1 MATTLLQLLGG
12 NGMVKD
18 VPISGLTVDSRRVSP
33 GDLFVALSGTK
44 FDGRDYIPQAVDRG
58 ASAVLTTPGTA
69 CALEGMLPVIEDVNP
84 RKLYAQMAA
93 RFCGAQPSVQV
104 AVTGTNGKTSVAEFT
119 RQIWK
124 QLGTPSASVG
134 TLGIASDVLEIDGGL
149 TTPDPM
155 ALYSVFNKLKKKG
168 VDNIAVEA
176 SSHGLDQYRLDGMH
190 ISAAAF
196 TNLTRD
202 HLDYHKNEQA
212 YFYAK
217 ARLFGSLLVPG
228 TAAVINI
235 DDPWGCILDDI
246 AWGRSLNRL
255 TYGRS
260 EKAHLKI
267 TQHSVTAS
275 GQEISIAY
283 QGQAY
288 DLALPLIGEF
298 QAMNAL
304 AAAGLIISTGGEPE
318 AVLKALEHLQGV
330 PGRME
335 LMGLSGGAGI
345 YVDYAHTPG
354 GLKTVL
360 TAAKAHHPRKLHVVF
375 GCGGDRDTG
384 KRPQMGKIANALA
397 DNIYITDDN
406 PRSEAPA
413 AIRAE
418 ILAAC
423 PDAIEIGDRG
433 AAIQA
438 AIDAAGDGD
447 MVIIAGK
454 GHETG
459 QTIGD
464 QVIEFSDIE
473 TVRGILA
480 LEHEKKSTSGRESG
494 REKDQ

>member
-1 MATTLLQLLGG
+1 MATTLLELLGG
-12 NGMVKD
+12 KGMVKN
-18 VPISGLTVDSRRVSP
+18 VPIGGLTVDSRRVSS
-33 GDLFVALSGTK
+33 GDLFVALPGANY
-44 FDGRDYIPQAVDRG
+44 DGRDYIAQAIKRG
-58 ASAVLTTPGTA
+58 ASAILTTPGSS
-69 CALEGMLPVIEDVNP
+69 LSIEGILPIIEDPNP
-84 RKLYAQMAA
+84 RKLYAEMAA
-93 RFCGAQPSVQV
+93 RFCGQQPRVQV

-119 RQIWK
+119 RQIWN
-124 QLGTPSASVG
+124 QLGAPAASVG
-134 TLGIASDVLEIDGGL
+134 TLGVSSDTLAIDGGL

-155 ALYSVFNKLKKKG
+155 ALYTIFNKLHDKG

-176 SSHGLDQYRLDGMH
+176 SSHGLDQYRLDGMN

-202 HLDYHKNEQA
+202 HLDYHKTEQA

-217 ARLFGSLLVPG
+217 ARLFGALLPPG
-228 TAAVINI
+228 AAAVINI
-235 DDPWGCILDDI
+235 DDRWGRVLDDI

-255 TYGRS
+255 SYGHA
-260 EKAHLKI
+260 EEAHLRI
-267 TQHSVTAS
+267 IQHSVTAS
-275 GQEISIAY
+275 GQDVSVSFRGKI
-283 QGQAY
+283 Y
-288 DLALPLIGEF
+288 DLALQLVGEF

-304 AAAGLIISTGGEPE
+304 AAAGLVISTCGEPAE
-318 AVLKALEHLQGV
+318 VLQALEKLQGV

-335 LMGLSGGAGI
+335 FMGAIGGAGI
-345 YVDYAHTPG
+345 YVDYAHSPG

-360 TAAKAHHPRKLHVVF
+360 TAARAHRPNRLHVVF

-384 KRPQMGKIANALA
+384 KRPQMGAIAYDLA
-397 DNIYITDDN
+397 DQVYITDDN
-406 PRSEAPA
+406 PRSESPA
-413 AIRAE
+413 TIRAE

-423 PDAIEIGDRG
+423 PGAIEVGDRG
-433 AAIQA
+433 LAIQT
-438 AIDAAGDGD
+438 AIDAATDGD

-473 TVRGILA
+473 TVRQIIAANGGQA
-480 LEHEKKSTSGRESG
+480 SPYR

>member
-12 NGMVKD
+12 KGMVKN
-18 VPISGLTVDSRRVSP
+18 VPISGLTIDSRRVSK
-33 GDLFVALSGTK
+33 GDLFVALPGTNH
-44 FDGRDYIPQAVDRG
+44 DGREYVAQAVDRG
-58 ASAVLTTPGTA
+58 ASAILTTPGSS
-69 CALEGMLPVIEDVNP
+69 LSIEGILPIIEDANP
-84 RKLYAQMAA
+84 RKLYAEMAA
-93 RFCGAQPSVQV
+93 RFCGVQPSVQV

-124 QLGTPSASVG
+124 QLGTPAASVG
-134 TLGIASDVLEIDGGL
+134 TLGVSSEELTVDGGL

-155 ALYSVFNKLKKKG
+155 ALYSTFNTLYEKG

-176 SSHGLDQYRLDGMH
+176 SSHGLDQSRLDGMN

-217 ARLFGSLLVPG
+217 ARLFGSLLAPG

-235 DDPWGCILDDI
+235 DDPWGKILDDI

-255 TYGRS
+255 SYGHD
-260 EKAHLKI
+260 EKAHLRI
-267 TQHSVTAS
+267 VEHQVTTS
-275 GQEISIAY
+275 GQ
-283 QGQAY
+283 
-288 DLALPLIGEF
+288 DLTVTFRDQTYSLILSLVGEF

-304 AAAGLIISTGGEPE
+304 AAAGLVISTGGEP
-318 AVLKALEHLQGV
+318 AKVMQALEKLQGV

-335 LMGLSGGAGI
+335 LMGQNGGAGI

-360 TAAKAHHPRKLHVVF
+360 EAAKAHRPNKLHVVF

-384 KRPQMGKIANALA
+384 KRPQMGAIAQELA
-397 DNIYITDDN
+397 DRIYITDDN
-406 PRSEAPA
+406 PRSEVPA

-423 PDAIEIGDRG
+423 PDATELGDRSL
-433 AAIQA
+433 AIKT
-438 AIDAAGDGD
+438 AIDAASDGD

-459 QTIGD
+459 QTVGD
-464 QVIEFSDIE
+464 RVIEFSDIE
-473 TVRGILA
+473 TVRRIIAADGNQQL
-480 LEHEKKSTSGRESG
+480 TNR

>member
-12 NGMVKD
+12 KGMLKD
-18 VPISGLTVDSRRVSP
+18 VAVTGLTVDSRNVSS
-33 GDLFVALSGTK
+33 GDLFVALPGTN
-44 FDGRDYIPQAVDRG
+44 FDGRHYISQAVSKG
-58 ASAVLTTPGTA
+58 ASAVLTTPGSVVS
-69 CALEGMLPVIEDVNP
+69 LEGMPPVIEDVNP

-93 RFCGAQPSVQV
+93 RFCGPQPTTQV

-119 RQIWK
+119 RQIW
-124 QLGTPSASVG
+124 QRLGTAAASVG
-134 TLGIASDVLEIDGGL
+134 TLGVSSDHLTLEGGL

-155 ALYSVFNKLKKKG
+155 ALYSIFNKLYAAG
-168 VDNIAVEA
+168 VNNIAVEA
-176 SSHGLDQYRLDGMH
+176 SSHGLDQNRLDGMH

-217 ARLFGSLLVPG
+217 ARLFGTLLAPG
-228 TAAVINI
+228 AAAVINI
-235 DDPWGCILDDI
+235 DDPWGKILDDI
-246 AWGRSLNRL
+246 TWGRSLARL
-255 TYGRS
+255 TYGHS
-260 EKAHLKI
+260 EKAHLRI
-267 TQHSVTAS
+267 VHHNVTPA
-275 GQEISIAY
+275 GQEISVSY
-283 QGQAY
+283 QGKTY

-304 AAAGLIISTGGEPE
+304 AAAGLVIVTGAE
-318 AVLKALEHLQGV
+318 AADVLPALEYLQGV

-335 LMGLSGGAGI
+335 LMGSFHGAGI

-354 GLKTVL
+354 GLETVL
-360 TAAKAHHPRKLHVVF
+360 SAAKAHKPNQLHVVF
-375 GCGGDRDTG
+375 GCGGDRDAG
-384 KRPQMGKIANALA
+384 KRPQMGKTAADLA
-397 DNIYITDDN
+397 DRIYITDDN

-413 AIRAE
+413 VIRAE

-423 PDAIEIGDRG
+423 PQAIEIGDR
-433 AAIQA
+433 ATAIQA
-438 AIDAAGDGD
+438 ALDAAREGD

-464 QVIEFSDIE
+464 QVLAFSDIE
-473 TVRGILA
+473 VVRA
-480 LEHEKKSTSGRESG
+480 LLNVECGNKLMRRK
-494 REKDQ
+494 EKDQ

>member
-12 NGMVKD
+12 KGMMKN
-18 VPISGLTVDSRRVSP
+18 VPIGGLTVDSRRVSS
-33 GDLFVALSGTK
+33 GDLFVAIPGTK
-44 FDGRDYIPQAVDRG
+44 ADGRHYIPQAVEKG
-58 ASAVLTTPGTA
+58 ASAVLTTPGYKP
-69 CALEGMLPVIEDVNP
+69 LVEGMPPIIEASNP
-84 RKLYAQMAA
+84 RKLYAEMAA
-93 RFCGAQPSVQV
+93 RFCGPQPSTQV

-124 QLGTPSASVG
+124 QLGTPAASVG
-134 TLGIASDVLEIDGGL
+134 TLGVSSDVLMTDGGL

-155 ALYSVFNKLKKKG
+155 ALYSVFSDLKEKG
-168 VDNIAVEA
+168 VENIAVEA
-176 SSHGLDQYRLDGMH
+176 SSHGLDQYRLDGMD

-202 HLDYHKNEQA
+202 HLDYHKTEQA

-217 ARLFGSLLVPG
+217 ARLFGSLLAPG
-228 TAAVINI
+228 GSAVINI
-235 DDPWGCILDDI
+235 DDKWGRVLDDI

-255 TYGRS
+255 TYGHS
-260 EKAHLKI
+260 EKAYLRIAGHK
-267 TQHSVTAS
+267 VMAA
-275 GQEISIAY
+275 GQEVSISFE
-283 QGQAY
+283 GQIF
-288 DLALPLIGEF
+288 DLVLPLVGEF
-298 QAMNAL
+298 QTMNAL
-304 AAAGLIISTGGEPE
+304 AAAGLVISTGAEPA
-318 AVLKALEHLQGV
+318 AVLRALEHLQGV

-335 LMGLSGGAGI
+335 LMGRHQGAGI

-360 TAAKAHHPRKLHVVF
+360 TAAKAHDPNKLHVVF

-384 KRPQMGKIANALA
+384 KRPQMGEIANELA
-397 DNIYITDDN
+397 DNVYITDDN
-406 PRSEAPA
+406 PRSEDPTV
-413 AIRAE
+413 IRSE

-423 PDAIEIGDRG
+423 PSAIEIGDRA

-438 AIDAAGDGD
+438 AISAAGEGD

-464 QVIEFSDIE
+464 QVIDFSDIE
-473 TVRGILA
+473 TVRKIVSADRAQQTMHLI
-480 LEHEKKSTSGRESG
+480 
-494 REKDQ
+494 EKDQ